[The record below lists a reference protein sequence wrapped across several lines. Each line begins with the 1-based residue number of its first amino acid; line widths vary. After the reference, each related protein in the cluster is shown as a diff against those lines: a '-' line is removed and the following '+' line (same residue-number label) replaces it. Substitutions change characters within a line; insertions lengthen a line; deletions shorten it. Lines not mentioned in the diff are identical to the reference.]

1 VASMAFFTI
10 RCRKKPEKQTES
22 GAIRACYSSI
32 RACYSSIRGCY
43 SSIWA
48 CYSLIRN
55 YFTPL
60 LKERDFWVI
69 IVWVL

>member
-32 RACYSSIRGCY
+32 RAYYSSIR
-43 SSIWA
+43 A

-60 LKERDFWVI
+60 LKERGFWVI
-69 IVWVL
+69 IVRGL